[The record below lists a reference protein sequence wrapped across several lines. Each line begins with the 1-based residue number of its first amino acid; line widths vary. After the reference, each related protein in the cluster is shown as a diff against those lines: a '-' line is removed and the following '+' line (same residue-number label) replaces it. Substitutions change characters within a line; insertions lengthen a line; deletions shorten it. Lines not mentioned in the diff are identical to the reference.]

1 MSSGPFRT
9 KILIQ
14 RYVGWQAD
22 RRSDVGVLLS
32 DTIYLP
38 APLPKQRHAPRR
50 SPRLQGIAPENV
62 GLDFEREHRLCL
74 SMIPSPALHGR
85 LNWTFVWMAF
95 FSESAT
101 NPDGRLVPISVARPD
116 VYDHFPSIY
125 FPTAF

>member
-1 MSSGPFRT
+1 MRQRTTVSSGPFRSET
-9 KILIQ
+9 LIR

-22 RRSDVGVLLS
+22 RRFVVGVPLV

-50 SPRLQGIAPENV
+50 SPRLQGIAPENI

-85 LNWTFVWMAF
+85 LK
-95 FSESAT
+95 
-101 NPDGRLVPISVARPD
+101 
-116 VYDHFPSIY
+116 
-125 FPTAF
+125 